1 MYVVAIHDVDDHTKM
16 ALLLALVDAV
26 KSPDFD
32 YFAEVMFVL
41 DIIQEQMKYTNQEE
55 EILDL

>member
-1 MYVVAIHDVDDHTKM
+1 MVAIHDVDDHTKM